1 MVVFGAPGGIALLS
15 PGSEGQQGCDAGQRQ
30 AWQVLWS
37 MPQASGL
44 RPQPTRPATG
54 CCSAYRRTSPTRS
67 PPKTIDLSH
76 VELRN
81 QSKSIEFRDFLIDFK
96 GLHDLARREDAAEDQ
111 PGSQH
116 IAEHGHHVE
125 TLAAARE
132 AIHVG
137 RPTWAA
143 VGA

>member
-1 MVVFGAPGGIALLS
+1 MLSSETSRNPSSLGIFS
-15 PGSEGQQGCDAGQRQ
+15 SISKVYTT
-30 AWQVLWS
+30 WQ
-37 MPQASGL
+37 
-44 RPQPTRPATG
+44 
-54 CCSAYRRTSPTRS
+54 
-67 PPKTIDLSH
+67 
-76 VELRN
+76 
-81 QSKSIEFRDFLIDFK
+81 
-96 GLHDLARREDAAEDQ
+96 ARREDAAEDQ